1 MTMTDFQA
9 PKETRSIRPFLT
21 TRMGSFRRRA
31 IWRIL
36 SDAFQKELSEG
47 TFKIGLKFRNI
58 GSGYPRIKVYGSTD
72 TEGSVS
78 YLKDN
83 QAAFAQV
90 SGRDAVTLG
99 EVTDGTPLLLPQ
111 DFWSAGNTKKCLLFE
126 AAAEGKGELVM
137 TINKS
142 DGTQIGGG
150 SSVWLDLKNVKNMY
164 QRGKAQPENI
174 AAPNG
179 NVVGPFSGPMYWVPD
194 PNGQPF
200 PTGKP
205 TDENDQAVIFVH
217 GWSMDYNNY
226 ISFSETMFKRLWH
239 AGFKGRFCTLRWDPL
254 IVAEI
259 FGQPASNGEYNRSE
273 HRAWLYGESLKQ
285 FAQWIRNQNL
295 KVSLIG
301 HSMGNI
307 VCGSALQNGFQA
319 QNYLL
324 MEAAVPAGCFDSGSS
339 VNGYGRFLNAEQN
352 EPTPDYHQAP
362 NGDLTKGYRGFL
374 SSISGNVAA
383 RVVNFRNRL
392 DYALATGFKYGLE
405 ANWEKNQIDYKPDG
419 NVSTD
424 WHYHYYPN
432 RTNLNERATQEFTF
446 FVGRFVT
453 DSYEMKSLVA
463 RPRSKAVGALE
474 GASTAP
480 NGIVDVDLEAA
491 YRFDARDSDH
501 GGQFNRRIQDVH
513 DLYLTIVNVVQPPPQ
528 Q

>member
-1 MTMTDFQA
+1 
-9 PKETRSIRPFLT
+9 
-21 TRMGSFRRRA
+21 
-31 IWRIL
+31 
-36 SDAFQKELSEG
+36 
-47 TFKIGLKFRNI
+47 
-58 GSGYPRIKVYGSTD
+58 
-72 TEGSVS
+72 
-78 YLKDN
+78 
-83 QAAFAQV
+83 
-90 SGRDAVTLG
+90 
-99 EVTDGTPLLLPQ
+99 
-111 DFWSAGNTKKCLLFE
+111 
-126 AAAEGKGELVM
+126 
-137 TINKS
+137 
-142 DGTQIGGG
+142 
-150 SSVWLDLKNVKNMY
+150 
-164 QRGKAQPENI
+164 
-174 AAPNG
+174 
-179 NVVGPFSGPMYWVPD
+179 
-194 PNGQPF
+194 
-200 PTGKP
+200 
-205 TDENDQAVIFVH
+205 
-217 GWSMDYNNY
+217 
-226 ISFSETMFKRLWH
+226 
-239 AGFKGRFCTLRWDPL
+239 L

-528 Q
+528 